1 MIMKIYGISTVFQS
15 MGQIFGCAKVNKK
28 IACLSVLII
37 TSENIPQLSLIWQK
51 KVAAWQSEIISL
63 QSLKMAEDS
72 KLGL

>member
-1 MIMKIYGISTVFQS
+1 
-15 MGQIFGCAKVNKK
+15 MGQILGCAKVNKK

-37 TSENIPQLSLIWQK
+37 TSENIPQLSLIRQK